1 MVAPATAEAADAS
14 VAHGDAFAEAL
25 HAELPRLV
33 RLARQLVRDDDA
45 AEDLAQDTIITAWRR
60 RAQLRDRDALGA
72 WLRRALVNRVI
83 DRSRVERPTVDIT
96 EVEDAWRD
104 DAFTVQPELVI
115 ERAELRDELE
125 DALSHLPVILRLPVV
140 LHDVLDW
147 TSPEIAAA
155 LRIGVPAAKQR
166 LRRGRMMLVNLLA
179 DDDARRRA
187 SLAQPMRCWEA
198 RRHVS
203 GYLDGELPAAT
214 KDRVEAHLA
223 SCPTCPPLYAALVGI
238 QSSLSALR
246 DPDSVID
253 DRCVTRITER
263 VRLLQ
268 TPADRRR
275 HRTVAGP
282 VVDFAV

>member
-1 MVAPATAEAADAS
+1 MIDAPATSSGAEASD
-14 VAHGDAFAEAL
+14 GEAFAVAL
-25 HAELPRLV
+25 HAQLPRLV

-45 AEDLAQDTIITAWRR
+45 AEDLAQDTIIAAWRR
-60 RAQLRDRDALGA
+60 RGQLRDPAALGA
-72 WLRRALVNRVI
+72 WLRRALVNRVV
-83 DRSRVERPTVDIT
+83 DRSRSERPAIDIA
-96 EVEDAWRD
+96 EIEDAWRD
-104 DAFTVQPELVI
+104 DAFTVQPELVL

-125 DALSHLPVILRLPVV
+125 DALSHLPAILRLPVV

-155 LRIGVPAAKQR
+155 LRIGEPAAKQR

-179 DDDARRRA
+179 EDDARRRA
-187 SLAQPMRCWEA
+187 SLAQPMHCWLA

-203 GYLDGELPAAT
+203 SYLDGELPDAT
-214 KDRVEAHLA
+214 RVQVEAHLA

-238 QSSLSALR
+238 HASLTALR

-253 DRCVTRITER
+253 DRCVERITER
-263 VRLLQ
+263 VGLLAR
-268 TPADRRR
+268 PPRDRRR
-275 HRTVAGP
+275 RTVAGP